1 MERDFIVITGASG
14 RTGTA
19 VAMALLGRGH
29 RVRVLGRSADRLQPF
44 AARGAEPFV
53 TDPMDEAGLTRALAG
68 ARAAYVMLQPNYIK
82 DSRDFRAFQVR
93 LVAAIGTAVERSG
106 IGHVV
111 SLSSW
116 GAAKADGTGPV
127 AGLHEL
133 EQRLDRIEGLNALH
147 LRVGYF
153 MENTLSQ
160 AETIRARGT
169 AAGPFRPD
177 IKMPMIATRNVG
189 DAAAE
194 ALVALDFEGKQAR
207 ELLGQR
213 DLSMSEAAAVI
224 GEAIGRPGLAYV
236 QDPEERVRAELLA
249 AGFSPNVVGLVL
261 EVASSINSGHL
272 RALEPR
278 SARNTTA
285 TSFEAFVSEE
295 FVPLFA
301 QSG

>member
-1 MERDFIVITGASG
+1 
-14 RTGTA
+14 
-19 VAMALLGRGH
+19 
-29 RVRVLGRSADRLQPF
+29 
-44 AARGAEPFV
+44 
-53 TDPMDEAGLTRALAG
+53 MDEAGLTRALAG

-82 DSRDFRAFQVR
+82 DSRDFRTFQVR

-116 GAAKADGTGPV
+116 GADKADGTGPV

-133 EQRLDRIEGLNALH
+133 EQRFDRIEGLNVLH

-177 IKMPMIATRNVG
+177 VKMPMIATRDVG

-194 ALVALDFEGKQAR
+194 ALIALDFEGKQAR

-213 DLSMSEAAAVI
+213 DLSMSEPAAVI
-224 GEAIGRPGLAYV
+224 GKAIGRPGLAYV
-236 QDPEERVRAELLA
+236 QDSEERVRAELLA

-261 EVASSINSGHL
+261 EVASLINSGHL

-285 TSFEAFVSEE
+285 TSFEAFVFEE

>member
-1 MERDFIVITGASG
+1 
-14 RTGTA
+14 
-19 VAMALLGRGH
+19 
-29 RVRVLGRSADRLQPF
+29 
-44 AARGAEPFV
+44 
-53 TDPMDEAGLTRALAG
+53 MDEARLIRALAG

-160 AETIRARGT
+160 AETIRARDT

-177 IKMPMIATRNVG
+177 IKMSMIATRDLG
-189 DAAAE
+189 DAA
-194 ALVALDFEGKQAR
+194 ALVALDFEGKEAR

-261 EVASSINSGHL
+261 KVGSSINSGHL